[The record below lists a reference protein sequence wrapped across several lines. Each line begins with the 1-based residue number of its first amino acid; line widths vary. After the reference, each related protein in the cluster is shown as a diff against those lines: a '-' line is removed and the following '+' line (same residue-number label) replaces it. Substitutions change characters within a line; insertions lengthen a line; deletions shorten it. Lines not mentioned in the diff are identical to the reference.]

1 MVAVG
6 FLYISSLSFGKY
18 RVERDSSRF
27 VFGVVAAL
35 ASVSS
40 FSPGEGLGGFLRFPL
55 STLGSPQVL
64 GPSAQPHRGTSTHR
78 KGAQATSGGSGVF
91 SIPSKHS
98 RTCTSEHACGY
109 TRQSEGEAIPPQVDR
124 HDGGPHAAKGHIV
137 APCVLNM
144 VIQMPTHAVLYERFH
159 GQQSVLP

>member
-6 FLYISSLSFGKY
+6 FLYISSLTFGKY
-18 RVERDSSRF
+18 RVERDSGRF
-27 VFGVVAAL
+27 GFGVVAAL

-55 STLGSPQVL
+55 STLGSRMKRQVL

-91 SIPSKHS
+91 GIPSEHS

-109 TRQSEGEAIPPQVDR
+109 TRQGEGEAIW
-124 HDGGPHAAKGHIV
+124 
-137 APCVLNM
+137 
-144 VIQMPTHAVLYERFH
+144 ERFLDKGPQPSQRQRKAVCRQVNGEIEGGH
-159 GQQSVLP
+159 GRCARIFT